1 MFCPPTVDK
10 VYLPWFCHPTWTVGS
25 LSSSPPAVGNV
36 VTKSTGG
43 FYHPDGSPCSDYL
56 VTVKSACPLIPILE
70 PVRWRGD
77 GDDVLLGA
85 AAVAAARAGTPPHV
99 PRRHRRQPHQ
109 PRHTG
114 GD

>member
-1 MFCPPTVDK
+1 MLKFLSRICIRI
-10 VYLPWFCHPTWTVGS
+10 HQGS
-25 LSSSPPAVGNV
+25 LLDNRPSYIIRAN
-36 VTKSTGG
+36 
-43 FYHPDGSPCSDYL
+43 L
-56 VTVKSACPLIPILE
+56 PIAE

-109 PRHTG
+109 PRHPR
-114 GD
+114 GDICD

>member
-1 MFCPPTVDK
+1 MEAP
-10 VYLPWFCHPTWTVGS
+10 L
-25 LSSSPPAVGNV
+25 PPA
-36 VTKSTGG
+36 
-43 FYHPDGSPCSDYL
+43 
-56 VTVKSACPLIPILE
+56 AE

-85 AAVAAARAGTPPHV
+85 PSVAAARAGTPPHV

-114 GD
+114 GEICDLNIN